1 MSDYSV
7 FDLLIFQFILILL
20 NAVFACA
27 EIAVISTNGTKL
39 KKWAQAGNTRA
50 KLLLS
55 LTENP
60 AQFLATIQIG
70 ITLAGF
76 LGSAFAADNF
86 SDRIVDWLI
95 RQGVTISPAKLDVL
109 AVVGITC
116 VLSYVTLIL
125 GELVPKR
132 IAMRYAE
139 TIALILS
146 YPLYVIAR
154 IFTPVVYFL
163 SVSTNLVLRLI
174 GALPW
179 IIHLFLSIFLINGS
193 AGGKA

>member
-116 VLSYVTLIL
+116 VLSYVT
-125 GELVPKR
+125 
-132 IAMRYAE
+132 
-139 TIALILS
+139 
-146 YPLYVIAR
+146 
-154 IFTPVVYFL
+154 FL
-163 SVSTNLVLRLI
+163 
-174 GALPW
+174 P
-179 IIHLFLSIFLINGS
+179 
-193 AGGKA
+193 